1 MEGVKTKS
9 GRKVHR
15 PAHFNPA
22 AKQPSRRRGP
32 YRRIHD
38 SRICKICQRG
48 HSPQSNMIVFC
59 DGCNTPFHQ
68 LCHDPPIDDLVIAV
82 AEAEWFCASCAK
94 KREEKPLS
102 TGLSGA
108 TLTDDEKR
116 TYLASLPLSS
126 LVELVFFCEK
136 VHPDLPLY
144 DPQTKMIVAG
154 IKSANVAA
162 VAKDQ
167 AEDATPG
174 VNGESAAAAES
185 EDVLQGGVP
194 NWEDMI
200 VRAIATISDEK
211 GSQAKAIFEWLGK
224 FVFPPP
230 LPLSLVYAA

>member
-108 TLTDDEKR
+108 ALTDDEKR

-136 VHPDLPLY
+136 IHPDLPLY
-144 DPQTKMIVAG
+144 DPQTKKIVAG
-154 IKSANVAA
+154 IKSASVAA

-174 VNGESAAAAES
+174 VNGDSAAAVELD
-185 EDVLQGGVP
+185 DVLQGGVP

-200 VRAIATISDEK
+200 VRAIAAISDEK

-224 FVFPPP
+224 FVSPRI
-230 LPLSLVYAA
+230 YIYKMN

>member
-1 MEGVKTKS
+1 
-9 GRKVHR
+9 
-15 PAHFNPA
+15 
-22 AKQPSRRRGP
+22 
-32 YRRIHD
+32 
-38 SRICKICQRG
+38 
-48 HSPQSNMIVFC
+48 MIVFC

-102 TGLSGA
+102 TGLSGLG
-108 TLTDDEKR
+108 LTDDEKR

-136 VHPDLPLY
+136 THPDLPLY
-144 DPQTKMIVAG
+144 DPQTKKIVAG

-162 VAKDQ
+162 VAKDRD
-167 AEDATPG
+167 EDVAPG
-174 VNGESAAAAES
+174 VNGDSAGAVDS
-185 EDVLQGGVP
+185 EEGPQGGVP

-200 VRAIATISDEK
+200 VRAITAIGDEK

-224 FVFPPP
+224 YVFRIN
-230 LPLSLVYAA
+230 LSPGMERP